1 MPLTLTYV
9 SSYGTITDAFHVIDD
24 VYVISGSD
32 PNTAVTGSAWLNE
45 AAYKAGKDK
54 FVTYMF
60 TFNSLFGTE
69 AVGKTPAVMQ
79 PDIYSQSYAFLK
91 TLDARSGAPAGSNF
105 RDTDGNIPPINFTTA
120 TSSKFS

>member
-1 MPLTLTYV
+1 MPLTLTYE

-24 VYVISGSD
+24 VYVVSGSD

-60 TFNSLFGTE
+60 TFNSLFGSE
-69 AVGKTPAVMQ
+69 ADGKTPAVLQ
-79 PDIYSQSYAFLK
+79 PDIYSQSYAYLK
-91 TLDARSGAPAGSNF
+91 TINSTTGAPAGSNF
-105 RDTDGNIPPINFTTA
+105 RDTEGNVPAFNFLNA